1 MDLIL
6 DIAILLLAAKVGG
19 ELSEYAGYPSI
30 IGELAGGII
39 VGTSVLGLIGDTS
52 ALERFADI
60 GILLLMFLAGAET
73 NLQELTK
80 SAGSSVAVAISGVV
94 FPFTLGYLAAVA
106 FGYGASEG
114 MFLGA
119 ALTATSVSIT
129 VRALFDIEKLNTR
142 KGMTILGAAIIDD
155 VIGVVIF
162 TLVVG
167 LAVQGELSALL
178 VVEVIGAIIAFFL
191 LSHFVVRRV
200 MRRLFKYTRMLRT
213 AEGTETFVIVFVLL
227 FALFAEEAY
236 IAGITGSFL
245 AGIMLAQTHDRNT
258 IIEKTKT
265 VGYAFFIPLF
275 FAFVGSRVDIW
286 QILDVGAISVVVIVF
301 AIVGKMG
308 GSAIA
313 CKAIGMKIRDG
324 LEIGIGMT
332 PRMEVAIV
340 IANAALTQG
349 VFSVPL
355 YTSVVMMS
363 FATTLM
369 TPPLIKKFFT

>member
-1 MDLIL
+1 
-6 DIAILLLAAKVGG
+6 
-19 ELSEYAGYPSI
+19 
-30 IGELAGGII
+30 
-39 VGTSVLGLIGDTS
+39 
-52 ALERFADI
+52 
-60 GILLLMFLAGAET
+60 MFLAGAET

-94 FPFTLGYLAAVA
+94 IPFVLGYVAAVS

-129 VRALFDIEKLNTR
+129 VRALFDMEKLNTR

-167 LAVQGELSALL
+167 LAVQGELSALR
-178 VVEVIGAIIAFFL
+178 VIEVIGAIIAFFL
-191 LSHFVVRRV
+191 LSHFVVRKL
-200 MRRLFKYTRMLRT
+200 MRRIFKYSRFLKT
-213 AEGTETFVIVFVLL
+213 AEGMESFVIIFVLL
-227 FALFAEEAY
+227 FALVAEEAY

-245 AGIMLAQTHDRNT
+245 AGIMLAQTKERNT

-275 FAFVGSRVDIW
+275 FAFVGSRVDLW
-286 QILDVGAISVVVIVF
+286 QVLDVGAISVVVIAF
-301 AIVGKMG
+301 AIIGKMG

-313 CKAIGMKIRDG
+313 ARAIGMRLRDG
-324 LEIGIGMT
+324 FEIGIGMT

-340 IANAALTQG
+340 IANAALNQG

-355 YTSVVMMS
+355 YTSVVIMS
-363 FATTLM
+363 FATTLI
-369 TPPLIKKFFT
+369 TPPLLKKFFT